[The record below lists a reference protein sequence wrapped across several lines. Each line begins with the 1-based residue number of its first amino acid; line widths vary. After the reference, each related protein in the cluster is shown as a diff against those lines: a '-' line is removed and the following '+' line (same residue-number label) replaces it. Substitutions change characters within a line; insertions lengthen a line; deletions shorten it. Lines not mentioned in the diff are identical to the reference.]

1 LNLAF
6 NFNSRPYNKGSFLN
20 ISQMIA
26 CVGQQNVEGK
36 RIPFGFAGRSL
47 PHFTKD
53 DFGPE
58 SRGFVENSYLRGLT
72 PQEFFFHAMG
82 GREAGPHSHSFVPFS
97 CHFQLNLSCLSL
109 EIHLQPDMK
118 LLKGALK

>member
-1 LNLAF
+1 MNKARD
-6 NFNSRPYNKGSFLN
+6 NAGNSAQGSLDDTNNVKMTVTAGSKGSFLN

-36 RIPFGFAGRSL
+36 RIPFGFNGRSL

-58 SRGFVENSYLRGLT
+58 SRGFVENSYLEG
-72 PQEFFFHAMG
+72 
-82 GREAGPHSHSFVPFS
+82 
-97 CHFQLNLSCLSL
+97 
-109 EIHLQPDMK
+109 
-118 LLKGALK
+118 